1 MNVFRKYY
9 VELRYYLFK
18 IILPFPKII
27 SNEETLELL
36 INTNKSLVR
45 YGDGEF
51 HILGES
57 EDIGF
62 QQLDKDLS
70 RRLKE
75 ILISNNPNC
84 AVALP
89 IGLYSV
95 RGFNAVGNY
104 FWKQF
109 VVFHYRKYINYLN
122 FNKTYCSANVTRP
135 YMDFIDHSKT
145 LLYFDRMKD
154 LWKDKKVLIVEGE
167 MSRLGVGNDLFSKA
181 KLIHRIVTLPQN
193 AYQLYSEL
201 LNACTKIINN
211 YDLVLISLGPT
222 ATVLTY
228 DLCEFGVQVVDIG
241 HIDLEYE
248 WFLKGVTEKVEIE
261 GKHVNELS
269 YKVDFEESVN
279 PLYLQQIIHKV
290 FK

>member
-9 VELRYYLFK
+9 VELRYYLLK

-36 INTNKSLVR
+36 IKSNKSLVR

-62 QQLDKDLS
+62 QQLDKGLS
-70 RRLKE
+70 QRLKE
-75 ILISNNPNC
+75 ILLSNNPHC
-84 AVALP
+84 SVALP
-89 IGLYSV
+89 IGLFSV
-95 RGFNAVGNY
+95 RGFNAIGDY

-109 VVFHYRKYINYLN
+109 VVFHYRKYIKYFN
-122 FNKTYCSANVTRP
+122 FKNIYCSANVTRP
-135 YMDFIDHSKT
+135 YIDFIDHSNSAQ
-145 LLYFDRMKD
+145 YFNRMKD
-154 LWKDKKVLIVEGE
+154 LWSNKKVLIVEGE
-167 MSRLGVGNDLFSKA
+167 MSRLGIGNDLFSSA
-181 KLIHRIVTLPQN
+181 KLIHRIITLSQN

-201 LNACTKIINN
+201 LDVCTGVIKD

-228 DLCEFGVQVVDIG
+228 DLCEYGVQVVDIG

-269 YKVDFEESVN
+269 YNVHYEESVD

-290 FK
+290 I